1 MNRRGIARRTIAAF
15 WCNVVGTL
23 LLGCSVFVHDPLLFM
38 IVVGLG
44 VPLLLAAFLL
54 WLWRVIEQAREKG
67 ML

>member
-1 MNRRGIARRTIAAF
+1 MTRPPVTRRTWYAY
-15 WCNVVGTL
+15 WCNMIGTL

-44 VPLLLAAFLL
+44 VPLLLAAFSL
-54 WLWRVIEQAREKG
+54 WLWRVLEQAREKG